1 MQRQL
6 NDSIRAAM
14 QAAIPQPASSEAAEF
29 YQMMEYHLGWRDE
42 QLAPATANTGKLI
55 RPLLAILACRT
66 LGGGDA
72 HALPLAAALQLIHDF
87 SLIHDDIED
96 HSSQRRGRTTLWTL
110 WGLEIGINTGDGMFA
125 VAHRALYGLADA
137 GVAPTTVLAVLRAF
151 EDTILRIC
159 EGQHLDMTGEGRF
172 DISEERYLQMIR
184 CKTAALIEA
193 ATGLGAR
200 LATGDAAQVAAM
212 STFGDA
218 LGMAFQMQDDLLDIW
233 GDPKLTG
240 KPLAADLLQRKMSL
254 PMVHAYQHAGPD
266 RTIIERIYRQEQVE
280 PADIAELLAL
290 LERTGSRAH
299 VAALANHEHERAL
312 AALAR
317 VRPIDTAALQALH
330 DLAESLLNR
339 AR

>member
-1 MQRQL
+1 MQL
-6 NDSIRAAM
+6 NDAIRAAM
-14 QAAIPQPASSEAAEF
+14 QAAIPQPACPEAADF

-42 QLAPATANTGKLI
+42 QLAPAMADTGKLI
-55 RPLLAILACRT
+55 RPLLAVLACRT
-66 LGGGDA
+66 LGGVDA

-96 HSSQRRGRTTLWTL
+96 HSPQRRGRTTLWTL
-110 WGLEIGINTGDGMFA
+110 WGREIGINTGDGMFA
-125 VAHRALYGLADA
+125 VAHHALYGLADA
-137 GVAPTTVLAVLRAF
+137 GVAPTTVLAVLREF
-151 EDTILRIC
+151 EEAVLRIC

-184 CKTAALIEA
+184 CKTAALIQA

-200 LATGDAAQVAAM
+200 LATDDATQIAAM
-212 STFGDA
+212 NTFGEA
-218 LGMAFQMQDDLLDIW
+218 LGMAFQMQDDMLDIW
-233 GDPKLTG
+233 GDPELTG
-240 KPLAADLLQRKMSL
+240 KPFAADLLQRKMSL
-254 PMVHAYQHAGPD
+254 PMVHAYQHAGSD
-266 RTIIERIYRQEQVE
+266 RTIIERIYRQEQIELV
-280 PADIAELLAL
+280 DVAELLAL

-312 AALAR
+312 AALAKI
-317 VRPIDTAALQALH
+317 RPTDTAALQGLY